1 MDKILLLWSAIS
13 LVCLLAMMF
22 LTSPA
27 DIGPLGILIFFGLLF
42 FVFTGLAVFCCR
54 LFFSIRGK
62 INKAKAGNERKKSY
76 YYGIVLALAPVI
88 LLICRSFGG
97 LTMVEIASVAV
108 LEIVLCFLVSRNA
121 L

>member
-76 YYGIVLALAPVI
+76 YLPFVWRFDYGGNCV
-88 LLICRSFGG
+88 CRSARNSAVFFGV
-97 LTMVEIASVAV
+97 TQRAV
-108 LEIVLCFLVSRNA
+108 I
-121 L
+121 